1 MVPESLIASASSL
14 DKDLKALKWEIFIEK
29 PGIWGK
35 EDFSLNGFVD
45 HLNTTKY
52 TTDYLWYT
60 TRLFL
65 FSVDFICPN
74 IVALYDAENR
84 ITSRKSLAYLLINYS
99 CPKYT
104 YGYHVP
110 D

>member
-1 MVPESLIASASSL
+1 MEPESLIPSASSL
-14 DKDLKALKWEIFIEK
+14 DKDLKALKWEIFTEK

-52 TTDYLWYT
+52 TTDYLWYM

-65 FSVDFICPN
+65 FSVDFFYPN
-74 IVALYDAENR
+74 IVVLSDAEKR
-84 ITSRKSLAYLLINYS
+84 ISRKSLVYLLINYS
-99 CPKYT
+99 CPRYT